1 MVFRVIMDDHINEL
15 KERQENEV
23 EALKSIF
30 DHNFK
35 DCREV
40 DVWQVWRP
48 PEFEIMILP
57 ENTTQARIVTGS
69 LNYP

>member
-1 MVFRVIMDDHINEL
+1 MDDHINEL

-57 ENTTQARIVTGS
+57 ENTTQAGIATGS